1 MTLWLDHKVIFLC
14 SNFANNADMARK
26 FGIDNV
32 LVSSAYNNNYG
43 DKFDNVA
50 PVAMTRKVSGEK
62 ILLIDT

>member
-1 MTLWLDHKVIFLC
+1 
-14 SNFANNADMARK
+14 MARK